1 MEKRV
6 MANWI
11 KRLKQRRPGTSNWF
25 LEGVLGWVELN
36 YVELLSALPP
46 YVSRF
51 LADTVPQEWHYT
63 LAEPRA
69 HVQQQEEVEMTPEQ
83 KANEEARLAREAARQ
98 AAAEEEKARYA
109 AERRAA
115 AEAGLEGPAFR
126 QKSKKEI
133 EEERA
138 RKRGQ
143 GNRTA
148 KAGPRRRK
156 YDPDAK
162 GLFEE

>member
-1 MEKRV
+1 M
-6 MANWI
+6 
-11 KRLKQRRPGTSNWF
+11 
-25 LEGVLGWVELN
+25 
-36 YVELLSALPP
+36 
-46 YVSRF
+46 SRF

-69 HVQQQEEVEMTPEQ
+69 HVKEEAEVEMTPEQ
-83 KANEEARLAREAARQ
+83 KKNEEARLAREAAR
-98 AAAEEEKARYA
+98 AEAAEAEKEAYA

-133 EEERA
+133 EADKE

-148 KAGPRRRK
+148 KTGPRRRK
-156 YDPDAK
+156 FDPDAK